1 MAYMEKN
8 LLAPYQ
14 PPYHFYSLLLC
25 GRVFEAALRANFM
38 AFELSLLI
46 AVPQKISAAGLSI
59 RSWSGMA
66 SASSLNSVLF
76 ALALLASVSHL
87 VPGSSSMVD
96 LL

>member
-14 PPYHFYSLLLC
+14 PPYNFLC

-46 AVPQKISAAGLSI
+46 AVPLLLGHCV
-59 RSWSGMA
+59 
-66 SASSLNSVLF
+66 SASGLGV
-76 ALALLASVSHL
+76 
-87 VPGSSSMVD
+87 G
-96 LL
+96 